1 VTLLLTLFLA
11 VSSPNPEW
19 IGKAPASANR
29 IVSLAP
35 NLTELVFELGEGSRI
50 VGVTRFDNYPPAVL
64 KLPKV
69 GGFINPNLEAIV
81 AAKPDVVL
89 ATPNSGG
96 KTQAETLARL
106 GIPVLSIPAQQWTH
120 LSPAIKTLATLL
132 KCPQRGQALVADLKA
147 QETTLAKRFS
157 HLPVKRAMIAIGLKP
172 LVSAGPKSFIDRF
185 LPLIGLRNVVT
196 KGGPYPILNTE
207 AVISLKPELV
217 LDLSMATDRVSETY
231 WKNFPQKDGFRIQQ
245 SRNDAL
251 LRLGP
256 RLFKALQEL
265 GDLIHAEKAP

>member
-1 VTLLLTLFLA
+1 MTLLLTLLLA
-11 VSSPNPEW
+11 VSSPKAEW
-19 IGKAPASANR
+19 IGEAPTEAKR

-35 NLTELVFELGEGSRI
+35 NLTELVFELGEGKRI

-106 GIPVLSIPAQQWTH
+106 GIPVLSIPAQEWTH
-120 LSPAIKTLATLL
+120 LSPAITTLAALL
-132 KCPQRGQALVADLKA
+132 KCPQKGQALVADLKA
-147 QETTLAKRFS
+147 QETNLAKRFS
-157 HLPVKRAMIAIGLKP
+157 HRPTKRAMVAIGLRP

-185 LPLIGLRNVVT
+185 LPLIRLKNVVT
-196 KGGPYPILNTE
+196 QGGPYPILDAE
-207 AVISLKPELV
+207 AVLSLKPELV
-217 LDLSMATDRVSETY
+217 IDLSMANDEVSKTY
-231 WKNFPQKDGFRIQQ
+231 WKNFPQKDGFRVQQ
-245 SRNDAL
+245 IRNDAL

-265 GDLIHAEKAP
+265 KWFMV

>member
-1 VTLLLTLFLA
+1 MTLLLTLFLA

-89 ATPNSGG
+89 
-96 KTQAETLARL
+96 E
-106 GIPVLSIPAQQWTH
+106 
-120 LSPAIKTLATLL
+120 
-132 KCPQRGQALVADLKA
+132 C
-147 QETTLAKRFS
+147 
-157 HLPVKRAMIAIGLKP
+157 
-172 LVSAGPKSFIDRF
+172 
-185 LPLIGLRNVVT
+185 
-196 KGGPYPILNTE
+196 
-207 AVISLKPELV
+207 
-217 LDLSMATDRVSETY
+217 
-231 WKNFPQKDGFRIQQ
+231 
-245 SRNDAL
+245 
-251 LRLGP
+251 
-256 RLFKALQEL
+256 
-265 GDLIHAEKAP
+265 